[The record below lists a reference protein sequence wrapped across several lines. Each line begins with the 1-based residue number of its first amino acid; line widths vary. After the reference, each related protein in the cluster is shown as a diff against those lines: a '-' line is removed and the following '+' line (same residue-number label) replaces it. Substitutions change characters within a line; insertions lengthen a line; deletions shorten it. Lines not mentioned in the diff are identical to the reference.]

1 MDCAE
6 VYRFLIEELD
16 EHLDEPSRR
25 AIKEHLSSCGNC
37 ATTLQ
42 SLKKTVSLY
51 KSQPSLLVPQ
61 SLLSHV
67 LEAIKSSRAKPSE

>member
-16 EHLDEPSRR
+16 EHLDEPSRLT
-25 AIKEHLSSCGNC
+25 IKEHLSSCRNC

-51 KSQPSLLVPQ
+51 KSQPSLIVPQ
-61 SLLSHV
+61 SLISHV
-67 LEAIKSSRAKPSE
+67 LEVIKNSRVKPSE